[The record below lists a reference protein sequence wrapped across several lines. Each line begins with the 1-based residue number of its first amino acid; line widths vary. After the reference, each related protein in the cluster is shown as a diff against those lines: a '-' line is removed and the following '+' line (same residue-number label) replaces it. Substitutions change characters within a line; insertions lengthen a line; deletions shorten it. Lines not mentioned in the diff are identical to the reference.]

1 MDPGCKQAYM
11 NTYMGTVICWLPR
24 DGYVLDD
31 KGGIRYN
38 ILFINKLQLILI
50 FFSKITIK

>member
-31 KGGIRYN
+31 KGGIRP
-38 ILFINKLQLILI
+38 LMPG
-50 FFSKITIK
+50 